1 MARGLVAPGVWD
13 LPQPGI
19 ELVSPALAGAFLT
32 SGPRG
37 KSKTVD
43 FCLSTHGCIL
53 RPYNNVEHTAS
64 SPSVVE

>member
-53 RPYNNVEHTAS
+53 RP
-64 SPSVVE
+64 